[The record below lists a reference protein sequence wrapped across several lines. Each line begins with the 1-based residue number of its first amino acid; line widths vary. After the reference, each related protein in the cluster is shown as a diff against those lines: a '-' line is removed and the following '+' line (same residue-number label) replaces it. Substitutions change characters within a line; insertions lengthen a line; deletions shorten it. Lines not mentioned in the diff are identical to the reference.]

1 MQFLSQKGKF
11 SEKVSNQN
19 TKSISVPQF
28 LCHNFYGKSQNSINQ
43 VYGITG
49 VDFFTH
55 WICCYLE
62 GRCVHSPDSRN
73 TFNMQQHT
81 FVRSLTTA
89 SGRERVHGLVHARP
103 LFLSLSAHTTSSA
116 YTPMLE
122 VLNKFVM
129 IQTTLTGYPTL
140 SLSLSLTHSLNHSL
154 TPLSCSGQPQGLFQ
168 CCEEGGKGAGPVCE
182 RVVVEEFGVRMHNLW
197 SSDWTQYKVVAL
209 QVKG

>member
-140 SLSLSLTHSLNHSL
+140 SLSLTHSLLSPVRGSPRGCSNAVKREGKALDPCARGSSL
-154 TPLSCSGQPQGLFQ
+154 
-168 CCEEGGKGAGPVCE
+168 
-182 RVVVEEFGVRMHNLW
+182 RNLEYACTTCG
-197 SSDWTQYKVVAL
+197 SLIGHCTRQL
-209 QVKG
+209 LCR